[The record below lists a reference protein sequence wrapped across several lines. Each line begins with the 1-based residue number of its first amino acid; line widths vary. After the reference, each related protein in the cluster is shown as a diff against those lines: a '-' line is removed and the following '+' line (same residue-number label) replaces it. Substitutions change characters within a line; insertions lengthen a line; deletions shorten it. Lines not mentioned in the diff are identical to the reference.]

1 MAKKKAKGPKVG
13 VKHQPGRGHDRKSAP
28 QRKERFAKK
37 QRRKRQAED
46 DDLRK
51 RWEDWDKLSDDAK
64 RLLPD
69 LKPTEPRPADDAQNR
84 PGEDTPR

>member
-1 MAKKKAKGPKVG
+1 MGKKKATGPRGG
-13 VKHQPGRGHDRKSAP
+13 VKHQPGRGHDRKSAA

-37 QRRKRQAED
+37 QRRKREAEE

-51 RWEDWDKLSDDAK
+51 RWEDWDKLDDEAK

-69 LKPTEPRPADDAQNR
+69 LKPTEPRPDDA
-84 PGEDTPR
+84 T